1 MGFIPHINE
10 EPMKQNEKYGCES
23 ADEQQQDDE
32 KNRQQWLGTAL
43 SIRKT
48 DSET

>member
-1 MGFIPHINE
+1 MKELGKGEQYHPYTVSFIPHINE

-32 KNRQQWLGTAL
+32 KNRQQ
-43 SIRKT
+43 
-48 DSET
+48 